1 MDLLPDDEQT
11 AIAATAREVIGAL
24 SPPERLR
31 TLPPDAP
38 VTEPKLWQAAARQGF
53 FVLDVPEED
62 GGAGLGLAEQ
72 TLVFRELGRSLAAG
86 PFLGTVV
93 AAQVA
98 LAAADS
104 DLFEQVA
111 DGRLPVG
118 LADPLGNGMFRTF
131 DADDAQAFV
140 LVTPDGAAVHDADA
154 VEIVRRRPCVDV
166 ASRWAEF
173 RVVGEPRAGVGREVF
188 DALPYASVLVAA
200 MLSGI
205 CEATRDQS
213 AAYAKVRVQ
222 FGLPIGSFQA
232 VKHRC
237 ADEAVRAEAAT
248 QIVTLAALA
257 VRDRR
262 PDADLLWAAARSVTA
277 DHAIRNAAD
286 NIQNHGGIGYTAEHD
301 AHLFLKRA
309 QVLADLLLSP
319 ADVRDA
325 VLEAPEARPA

>member
-11 AIAATAREVIGAL
+11 AIAASARELIGAL

-62 GGAGLGLAEQ
+62 GGAGLAEQ
-72 TLVFRELGRSLAAG
+72 TLVFRELGLSLAAG

-93 AAQVA
+93 AAQLA

-104 DLFEQVA
+104 DLLEQVA

-118 LADPLGNGMFRTF
+118 LADPLGNGLFRTF

-173 RVVGEPRAGVGREVF
+173 RVVGEPRASVGREVF

-213 AAYAKVRVQ
+213 AAYAKVR
-222 FGLPIGSFQA
+222 
-232 VKHRC
+232 
-237 ADEAVRAEAAT
+237 
-248 QIVTLAALA
+248 
-257 VRDRR
+257 
-262 PDADLLWAAARSVTA
+262 
-277 DHAIRNAAD
+277 
-286 NIQNHGGIGYTAEHD
+286 
-301 AHLFLKRA
+301 
-309 QVLADLLLSP
+309 
-319 ADVRDA
+319 
-325 VLEAPEARPA
+325 